1 MRVQLI
7 ESFAKGCPWQEITS
21 EQNVRCCCKTYF
33 LHDPYPLKP
42 RGVRDAAQSADC
54 IAVFDKSQW
63 TPDQIT
69 HLVYVNILFKL
80 PQHSSD
86 ELMIYFRLVEVC
98 VSFIQADQHF
108 LCAFED
114 TPHQCDLMLLLLYVG
129 LVDTECID
137 PHQLSVLQL
146 A

>member
-1 MRVQLI
+1 MAGDYQRTERTMLLQDILPARPI
-7 ESFAKGCPWQEITS
+7 PSQTTWSPRRRTKRGLHRSLWQIS
-21 EQNVRCCCKTYF
+21 
-33 LHDPYPLKP
+33 
-42 RGVRDAAQSADC
+42 
-54 IAVFDKSQW
+54 
-63 TPDQIT
+63 
-69 HLVYVNILFKL
+69 
-80 PQHSSD
+80 
-86 ELMIYFRLVEVC
+86 VEVC